1 VFAARALGG
10 VGYAGTN
17 LPRQLGAQTIGIAA
31 AAAWSALA
39 TIALVK
45 LVGAAVGVRVEAQD
59 EYEGLDF
66 ASHGERAYDYGHS
79 SARKPL
85 RLMSREAEAD
95 RSAEVKK
102 NQQNRPSVDEKLK
115 GETRT

>member
-1 VFAARALGG
+1 MWGER
-10 VGYAGTN
+10 
-17 LPRQLGAQTIGIAA
+17 IAA
-31 AAAWSALA
+31 AAAWSALV

-66 ASHGERAYDYGHS
+66 ASHGERAYDYGHP

-85 RLMSREAEAD
+85 RLMSREAETD

-102 NQQNRPSVDEKLK
+102 NR
-115 GETRT
+115 G